1 MKVILITLFSFL
13 VINSC
18 RKPDQ
23 SLYTRKEISEFL
35 SSFEKPENLKRHE
48 DFEEVILLT
57 DQKLYNTY
65 FVKLDNGAYCKLSGL
80 SDLRYL
86 YEEFYTTKNYAEN
99 TFFYDVLNLKREISA
114 EFIESSLKKNMVD
127 GIVFSINDK
136 IFQEYK
142 NVGIQALINN
152 YTVEGKNKTLL
163 ITGFKDDLN
172 TFYTVV
178 YLFYINGYKYNF
190 DEYSGFGVIQ
200 KTE

>member
-1 MKVILITLFSFL
+1 MKVILIILYSFL
-13 VINSC
+13 VIASC

-23 SLYTRKEISEFL
+23 SLYTRKEISEFQ
-35 SSFEKPENLKRHE
+35 SSFEKPENLKRHK

-65 FVKLDNGAYCKLSGL
+65 FVKLDNGTYCKLSGL

-86 YEEFYTTKNYAEN
+86 YEEFYASKNYTEI

-114 EFIESSLKKNMVD
+114 EFIESSLKKNMVN

-142 NVGIQALINN
+142 NAGIQALIND

-172 TFYTVV
+172 TFYTVI

-200 KTE
+200 KTK